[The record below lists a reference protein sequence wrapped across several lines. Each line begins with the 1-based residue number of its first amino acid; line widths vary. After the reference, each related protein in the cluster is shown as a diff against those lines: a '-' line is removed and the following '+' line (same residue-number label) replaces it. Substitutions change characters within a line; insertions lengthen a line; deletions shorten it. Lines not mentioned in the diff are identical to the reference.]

1 MLVNPI
7 PFVLCLV
14 ITRFGTRCTHTFPR
28 SWQQQRSY
36 SPTVPALCVKPGS
49 NRCAYSLQRVLQRW
63 KGSTA
68 LHVPWSSGCNA
79 AQPGAHF
86 SSTWQQARAALS
98 ALLYTCV
105 LEKAQKWWWGDGVW
119 NRLTKQSLIVT
130 WKCVSTRKR
139 ALQNH
144 AKCSVATATE
154 WFSHHQWAGSP
165 GHSTAAHL
173 QTGHKANSRI
183 CTSLH
188 AESISITK
196 DSPQGKPFQQLES
209 AAY

>member
-1 MLVNPI
+1 MAQRYLAAAAILQPHS
-7 PFVLCLV
+7 PRPLRK
-14 ITRFGTRCTHTFPR
+14 TRQQPR
-28 SWQQQRSY
+28 
-36 SPTVPALCVKPGS
+36 A
-49 NRCAYSLQRVLQRW
+49 LQRW

-86 SSTWQQARAALS
+86 SSTWQQARVALS